1 MSFIRKNKFVII
13 AIGVFLILVVL
24 VFQIAT
30 MFFPEEGTALY
41 GDRLDGIE
49 EVELSNS
56 KLTKIESNLKSD
68 GAVKEADVSV
78 AGKIVEVII
87 TVQDD
92 TSVDTAKALNTK
104 VLDSLS
110 NKEKKFYDIQI
121 FVKRIAKQ
129 LIFLLSVIST
139 TQKIHSHGPKIGAQ
153 NNEKET
159 NYNYSYYNSGSHICL
174 CLPLL
179 Q

>member
-13 AIGVFLILVVL
+13 AIGVFFILVVL

-121 FVKRIAKQ
+121 FVKKDSEATDFPIIGYKHHAKDT
-129 LIFLLSVIST
+129 FSWT
-139 TQKIHSHGPKIGAQ
+139 KDRGA
-153 NNEKET
+153 E
-159 NYNYSYYNSGSHICL
+159 
-174 CLPLL
+174 
-179 Q
+179 

>member
-68 GAVKEADVSV
+68 GAVKEANVSV

-92 TSVDTAKALNTK
+92 TSVDTAKTLNTK

-121 FVKRIAKQ
+121 FVKKDSEATDFPIIGYKHHAKDT
-129 LIFLLSVIST
+129 FSWT
-139 TQKIHSHGPKIGAQ
+139 KDRGA
-153 NNEKET
+153 E
-159 NYNYSYYNSGSHICL
+159 
-174 CLPLL
+174 
-179 Q
+179 

>member
-78 AGKIVEVII
+78 VGKIVEVII

-121 FVKRIAKQ
+121 FVKKDSEATDFPIIGYKHHAKDT
-129 LIFLLSVIST
+129 FSWT
-139 TQKIHSHGPKIGAQ
+139 KDRGA
-153 NNEKET
+153 E
-159 NYNYSYYNSGSHICL
+159 
-174 CLPLL
+174 
-179 Q
+179 

>member
-13 AIGVFLILVVL
+13 AIEVFLILVVL

-68 GAVKEADVSV
+68 GAVKEADVRMPNGLV
-78 AGKIVEVII
+78 TRIKDHKYVLCDRFYMLNAGSEEVFTELLVKIILLIENILQELGLVI
-87 TVQDD
+87 TMEED
-92 TSVDTAKALNTK
+92 
-104 VLDSLS
+104 
-110 NKEKKFYDIQI
+110 EKK
-121 FVKRIAKQ
+121 
-129 LIFLLSVIST
+129 
-139 TQKIHSHGPKIGAQ
+139 Q
-153 NNEKET
+153 NYFSFHRK
-159 NYNYSYYNSGSHICL
+159 H
-174 CLPLL
+174 
-179 Q
+179 

>member
-56 KLTKIESNLKSD
+56 KLTKIESKLKSD

-121 FVKRIAKQ
+121 FVKKDSEATDFPIIGYKHHAKDT
-129 LIFLLSVIST
+129 FSWT
-139 TQKIHSHGPKIGAQ
+139 KDRGA
-153 NNEKET
+153 E
-159 NYNYSYYNSGSHICL
+159 
-174 CLPLL
+174 
-179 Q
+179 

>member
-121 FVKRIAKQ
+121 FVKKDSEASDFPIIGYKHHAKDT
-129 LIFLLSVIST
+129 FSWT
-139 TQKIHSHGPKIGAQ
+139 KDRGA
-153 NNEKET
+153 E
-159 NYNYSYYNSGSHICL
+159 
-174 CLPLL
+174 
-179 Q
+179 

>member
-24 VFQIAT
+24 GFQIAT

-121 FVKRIAKQ
+121 FVKKDSEATDFPIIGYKHHAKDT
-129 LIFLLSVIST
+129 FSWT
-139 TQKIHSHGPKIGAQ
+139 KDRGT
-153 NNEKET
+153 E
-159 NYNYSYYNSGSHICL
+159 
-174 CLPLL
+174 
-179 Q
+179 

>member
-1 MSFIRKNKFVII
+1 MSFLRKNKFVII

-24 VFQIAT
+24 GFQIAT

-121 FVKRIAKQ
+121 FVKKDSEATDFPIIGYKHHAKDT
-129 LIFLLSVIST
+129 FSWT
-139 TQKIHSHGPKIGAQ
+139 KDRGA
-153 NNEKET
+153 E
-159 NYNYSYYNSGSHICL
+159 
-174 CLPLL
+174 
-179 Q
+179 

>member
-24 VFQIAT
+24 GFQIAT

-121 FVKRIAKQ
+121 FVKKDSEATDFPIIGYKHHAKDT
-129 LIFLLSVIST
+129 FSWT
-139 TQKIHSHGPKIGAQ
+139 KDRGA
-153 NNEKET
+153 E
-159 NYNYSYYNSGSHICL
+159 
-174 CLPLL
+174 
-179 Q
+179 

>member
-92 TSVDTAKALNTK
+92 TSVDTAKALNAK

-121 FVKRIAKQ
+121 FVKKDSEATDFPIIGYKHHAKDT
-129 LIFLLSVIST
+129 FSWT
-139 TQKIHSHGPKIGAQ
+139 KDRGA
-153 NNEKET
+153 E
-159 NYNYSYYNSGSHICL
+159 
-174 CLPLL
+174 
-179 Q
+179 